1 VEHGVN
7 SVLKTARVVMAAP
20 ICTALFG
27 MAFLV
32 RCEHSPSLPGGW
44 PSCWMIG
51 GSIAGVPFMKKMAE
65 KAGFTEGYNTYNPLL
80 RKPREEEEPS
90 A

>member
-1 VEHGVN
+1 
-7 SVLKTARVVMAAP
+7 
-20 ICTALFG
+20 
-27 MAFLV
+27 
-32 RCEHSPSLPGGW
+32 
-44 PSCWMIG
+44 MIG